1 MFPRLTRV
9 LVNASVRLKL
19 ALGFGQV
26 LILSFLIAATG
37 WQALNAVLYRSNS
50 LTTLGQLAVDAEAM
64 RAGHSG

>member
-1 MFPRLTRV
+1 MFSRLTRV

-37 WQALNAVLYRSNS
+37 WQA
-50 LTTLGQLAVDAEAM
+50 
-64 RAGHSG
+64 